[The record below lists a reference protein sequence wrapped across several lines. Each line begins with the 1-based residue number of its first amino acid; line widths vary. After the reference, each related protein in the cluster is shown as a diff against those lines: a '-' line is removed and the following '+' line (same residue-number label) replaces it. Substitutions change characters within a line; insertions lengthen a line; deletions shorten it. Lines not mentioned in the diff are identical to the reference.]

1 MDPTFITSRQNPLLK
16 KLYRLSSKPASYFAT
31 SEVWLEGEH
40 LCQTYLEKV
49 GIPEAVICS
58 QSAYEKRVFT
68 QLIEARDTFFVL
80 DDSLFK
86 QISGLQSATG
96 IGYLILLNDH
106 STKPIVKAP
115 SIVLDR
121 LQDPGNVG
129 SILRSA
135 AAFGFHQVLA
145 LKGTC
150 ALWSPKVLRAGM
162 GAHFS
167 LQLSEQLEAN
177 DLFSCLQVPLVATSS
192 HTSTMLHKAKLP
204 WPCAWILGN
213 EGQGVDPDL
222 LSKSNLTVCIEQP
235 GGQESLNV
243 AMAASICMYET
254 IRQNK
259 VSFT

>member
-1 MDPTFITSRQNPLLK
+1 MDPTFITSRQNPLVK
-16 KLYRLSSKPASYFAT
+16 KLYKLATKSASYLVT

-40 LCQTYLEKV
+40 LCQAYLEKIGLPSV
-49 GIPEAVICS
+49 VVCNYT
-58 QSAYEKRVFT
+58 AYERNVFAH
-68 QLIEARDTFFVL
+68 LVKAKDTFFVL

-86 QISGLQSATG
+86 QMSGLQSATG
-96 IGYLILLNDH
+96 IGYLILVDDNRQLM
-106 STKPIVKAP
+106 TKAP
-115 SIVLDR
+115 TIVLDR

-129 SILRSA
+129 NILRSA

-167 LQLSEQLEAN
+167 LKLSEQL
-177 DLFSCLQVPLVATSS
+177 DISDIFTYLQIPMIATSS

-213 EGQGVDPDL
+213 EGQGIDLAL
-222 LSKSNLTVCIEQP
+222 LSKSDLTVCIEQP
-235 GGQESLNV
+235 GGEESLNV
-243 AMAASICMYET
+243 ATAASICMYET
-254 IRQNK
+254 IRQNN
-259 VSFT
+259 FNH